1 MFANSYGYLFCL
13 LLVKRHPSEFL
24 VKQRVKTN
32 EQLAKSRVT
41 RKNSEQRA
49 KSNERQTK
57 NNEQRAK
64 TNKQR
69 ATSKK
74 FHLSNSIKISQ
85 NNVIFSYFI
94 NLYEYWSNFQ
104 SCYETKKSSMEKITR
119 LIFDELIMSAR
130 HMSDGQMYS
139 FCLD

>member
-1 MFANSYGYLFCL
+1 MRIQHPALKAFFFCAGPLSATKLIKAVKLPSVKVIRSSFCVFCL

-57 NNEQRAK
+57 NNVQRPK
-64 TNKQR
+64 TNEQ
-69 ATSKK
+69 
-74 FHLSNSIKISQ
+74 
-85 NNVIFSYFI
+85 
-94 NLYEYWSNFQ
+94 
-104 SCYETKKSSMEKITR
+104 
-119 LIFDELIMSAR
+119 
-130 HMSDGQMYS
+130 
-139 FCLD
+139 